1 MQADARRLQRHFF
14 AGADHLVPDKLGR
27 IIIPASLREYANLT
41 GDIVVAGV
49 HSRIEL
55 WDKATWDA
63 EQASADER
71 SATLAE
77 QLSAVDDRPADLWV

>member
-27 IIIPASLREYANLT
+27 IIIPPSLREYAGLQ
-41 GDIVVAGV
+41 GEVVIAGV
-49 HSRIEL
+49 DTRVEA

-63 EQASADER
+63 EQAVR
-71 SATLAE
+71 TY
-77 QLSAVDDRPADLWV
+77 RPPR